1 MFCPKESF
9 CRVTGCEVHAKHSSF
24 LHPKPGRP
32 IANPASGDR
41 EASGIVAAQQVDN
54 QWALNG
60 FVRGR
65 SEAIGL
71 KTERGQESA
80 TALAI
85 LLVKVKAKGSDQV
98 IQTYAFLDNGSNA
111 SFCSEELAEQL
122 NLSEERTTLSWTT
135 LESENSR
142 TDCCVVSLEVLDLD
156 EENLTELPVV
166 FTKTRLPVTTE
177 SIASQEDVD
186 KWPYL
191 SGVKVLT

>member
-1 MFCPKESF
+1 M
-9 CRVTGCEVHAKHSSF
+9 
-24 LHPKPGRP
+24 
-32 IANPASGDR
+32 
-41 EASGIVAAQQVDN
+41 DN

-80 TALAI
+80 TTLAI
-85 LLVKVKAKGSDQV
+85 LLVKFKAKGSDQV